1 MIYDKKIN
9 PILINNQILFTNILK
24 NSTILTK
31 EEVNMIAIKTS

>member
-1 MIYDKKIN
+1 MINKKIN
-9 PILINNQILFTNILK
+9 PILINNQILFTIILK

>member
-9 PILINNQILFTNILK
+9 PILINNQILFTIILK